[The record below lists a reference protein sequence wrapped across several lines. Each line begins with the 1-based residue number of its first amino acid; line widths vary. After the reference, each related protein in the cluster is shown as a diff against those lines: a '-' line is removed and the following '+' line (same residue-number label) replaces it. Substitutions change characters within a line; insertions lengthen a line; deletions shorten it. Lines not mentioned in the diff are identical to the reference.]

1 MSRQRSLPSSTPQWI
16 AIALAI
22 SCLLATTPSHAGHK
36 GLTIAIDWS
45 PTKPEKESVWLGYL
59 MARANYI
66 AKHSDAY
73 PQQVGPVIPSFEEE
87 VEARTTVAKIYQ
99 ELQTSGKDL
108 NLAYFNDLHRVEQA
122 GFMRE
127 YVWHY
132 LHQRAWKQIP
142 ASIRMEA
149 FETWQ
154 RSNLAK
160 HKPMTRGGIRF
171 EKARK

>member
-1 MSRQRSLPSSTPQWI
+1 
-16 AIALAI
+16 
-22 SCLLATTPSHAGHK
+22 
-36 GLTIAIDWS
+36 
-45 PTKPEKESVWLGYL
+45 
-59 MARANYI
+59 
-66 AKHSDAY
+66 
-73 PQQVGPVIPSFEEE
+73 VGPVIPSFEEE

-99 ELQTSGKDL
+99 QLQTSDKDL
-108 NLAYFNDLHRVEQA
+108 NLPYFNALLRVEQA
-122 GFMRE
+122 GFMPE

-132 LHQRAWKQIP
+132 LHQQAWKQIP

-154 RSNLAK
+154 RSNLAE

>member
-1 MSRQRSLPSSTPQWI
+1 
-16 AIALAI
+16 
-22 SCLLATTPSHAGHK
+22 
-36 GLTIAIDWS
+36 
-45 PTKPEKESVWLGYL
+45 
-59 MARANYI
+59 
-66 AKHSDAY
+66 
-73 PQQVGPVIPSFEEE
+73 
-87 VEARTTVAKIYQ
+87 
-99 ELQTSGKDL
+99 
-108 NLAYFNDLHRVEQA
+108 VEQA

-132 LHQRAWKQIP
+132 LHQQAWKQIP

-154 RSNLAK
+154 RSNLAE